1 MDGIA
6 AIKVSDIVAL
16 GSLGAAIGLG
26 GLFFWMVW
34 QTESWH
40 MLRRRVWLL
49 VHGKEEISDP
59 AIRGYVEEQNNLA
72 AFHVFAGVR
81 VASLDEAQA
90 LMAWCRARN
99 VDLGVLRMCGTYF
112 DPEARRIRE
121 RWLPQRWM
129 GHALGVAAM
138 VLMVAGL
145 LLVVS
150 MTMPPL
156 MSLKTSGQGFF
167 AEEGRLR
174 KAWPYR
180 MFSVSVLTAGDCEKP
195 PAEEARRTGFAQS
208 DITIL
213 CSLLKEPEFGA
224 YRDKAANSQRSALAI
239 CAAFILFFAYRT
251 AVWAVRI
258 AWARKLLRRGVDP
271 ALPATQREFDFGRP

>member
-6 AIKVSDIVAL
+6 AIKVADIAAL
-16 GSLGAAIGLG
+16 GSLGVAIGLG
-26 GLFFWMVW
+26 GLFLWMVW

-59 AIRGYVEEQNNLA
+59 VIRAYVEEQNNLA

-81 VASLDEAQA
+81 VASLGEAQA
-90 LMAWCRARN
+90 LMAWCAARN
-99 VDLGVLRMCGTYF
+99 VNLGGLRMCGTYF

-145 LLVVS
+145 VFAWS
-150 MTMPPL
+150 MTLPPL
-156 MSLKTSGQGFF
+156 ITLKKTGQAFF
-167 AEEGRLR
+167 AEETRLR
-174 KAWPYR
+174 KSWPFPP
-180 MFSVSVLTAGDCEKP
+180 FSAPALTAGDCDKSR
-195 PAEEARRTGFAQS
+195 AEEARRIGFVES
-208 DITIL
+208 DIAIM
-213 CSLLKEPEFGA
+213 CSLLKDREFGA
-224 YRDKAANSQRSALAI
+224 YQTKALREQRSALAAL
-239 CAAFILFFAYRT
+239 AALILFFAYRT

-258 AWARKLLRRGVDP
+258 ACARKLLRRGVDP
-271 ALPATQREFDFGRP
+271 ALPATQMEFDF